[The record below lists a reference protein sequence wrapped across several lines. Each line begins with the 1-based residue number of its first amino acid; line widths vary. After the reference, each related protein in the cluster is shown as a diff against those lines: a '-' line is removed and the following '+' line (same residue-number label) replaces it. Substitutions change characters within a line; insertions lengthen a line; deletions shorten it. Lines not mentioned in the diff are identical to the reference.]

1 LVETFMEW
9 LEERVVT
16 LSEEDHGKC
25 YARGLGLNVM
35 AKLMTFVDTLPRSQ
49 AGMVDG
55 AIA

>member
-1 LVETFMEW
+1 MEW